1 MSTRSLKS
9 KVEVLMVRNVSVL
22 PDSVRGLFPDTGYL
36 YLKSD
41 KGGYEVWQSSF
52 NEDDEDIFRER
63 VTVDV
68 GNNMVRSVKEW
79 NKVAL
84 ELEVSQRKRKEQEKV
99 MLRSVLSSLPEKV
112 AGFDRI
118 YDELFDDNGKLVY
131 IITVDDLK
139 MENFKLMEDKI
150 YRIVF
155 GIDSLEF

>member
-1 MSTRSLKS
+1 
-9 KVEVLMVRNVSVL
+9 MVRNMSVL
-22 PDSVRGLFPDTGYL
+22 PDSVRSLFPETGYL
-36 YLKSD
+36 YLKSA

-84 ELEVSQRKRKEQEKV
+84 ELEASQRKRKEQEKV

>member
-1 MSTRSLKS
+1 MKS
-9 KVEVLMVRNVSVL
+9 V
-22 PDSVRGLFPDTGYL
+22 
-36 YLKSD
+36 

-52 NEDDEDIFRER
+52 NEGCEDIFREK
-63 VTVDV
+63 VTVGV
-68 GNNMVRSVKEW
+68 GNNMVRSVKGW

-84 ELEVSQRKRKEQEKV
+84 ELEASQRKRKEQEKV
-99 MLRSVLSSLPEKV
+99 MLRSVLGSLPEKI

-118 YDELFDDNGKLVY
+118 HDELFDDNGKLVY